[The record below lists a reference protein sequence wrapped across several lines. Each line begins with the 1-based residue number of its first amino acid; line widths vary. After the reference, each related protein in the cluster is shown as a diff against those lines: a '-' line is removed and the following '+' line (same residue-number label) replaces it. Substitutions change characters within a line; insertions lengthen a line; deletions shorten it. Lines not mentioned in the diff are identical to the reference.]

1 MPTAAPAA
9 VSETTSTLTPFYGAA
24 YYTEV
29 GEAKRQALNAWI
41 RTSKAYDAVIDF
53 DKVTRDP
60 ENPKSDHLHPNDAG
74 YKARETHEPWANRRT
89 EGKFHERRTNKAGDK
104 LSESDAQVALS
115 LGWKTGMRSL
125 ELFRELA
132 TAKGA
137 ASAAPSSRFERLF
150 Q

>member
-1 MPTAAPAA
+1 MLRAPAQRRPIPGATTSAPAMPTAAPAA

-53 DKVTRDP
+53 DKVKRDP

-104 LSESDAQVALS
+104 WSEPRTTRRLSSPPCNHAEPSV
-115 LGWKTGMRSL
+115 
-125 ELFRELA
+125 
-132 TAKGA
+132 GA
-137 ASAAPSSRFERLF
+137 PL
-150 Q
+150 